1 MTSAHTAD
9 RSADPVHAEQRS
21 AVVAIKADQ
30 RLAYVDGQ
38 PLELTYLE
46 YELLAHLVAHP
57 LRVHSRAQ
65 LLRLVWGWSTPLP
78 SRTVD
83 THIARLRTK
92 LGPLRSSIETVHRVG
107 YRYRPAALARTGSAA

>member
-1 MTSAHTAD
+1 MSTLTI
-9 RSADPVHAEQRS
+9 DPPAPELSVQPDH
-21 AVVAIKADQ
+21 
-30 RLAYVDGQ
+30 RLVYVDGE

-65 LLRLVWGWSTPLP
+65 LLQLVWGWPAVP

-83 THIARLRTK
+83 THVARLRSK
-92 LGPLRSSIETVHRVG
+92 LGDLRDSIETVHRVG
-107 YRYRPAALARTGSAA
+107 YRYRPLRTSKRVSVSRAGTAA